1 MESRSNTVHQAAN
14 NEPLVR
20 ITVPWEQVK
29 KKYSGIISTVHI
41 RSGSD
46 KELL

>member
-1 MESRSNTVHQAAN
+1 MESRSSTLRQAAN

-20 ITVPWEQVK
+20 ITVPQEQVK
-29 KKYSGIISTVHI
+29 KKYSGTNNTIHI

-46 KELL
+46 

>member
-1 MESRSNTVHQAAN
+1 METRSSTVRQAVD

-29 KKYSGIISTVHI
+29 KYIGINSTVHI
-41 RSGSD
+41 RSGAN
-46 KELL
+46 